1 MVDILTPI
9 FICVI
14 MPVTIVWLVMRQK
27 RNETDKMAEI
37 MIKAIENGNP
47 IDPSFLNGRHLRKSL
62 KEKQLG
68 LLTWTI
74 VLSVIG
80 LASLLV
86 GLIYI
91 IVNNFD
97 YKTGPTVFTILLPL
111 AGSALLAVGLA
122 LFVAYLIRKRFLAK
136 EIEAEEKALVNSDK

>member
-1 MVDILTPI
+1 
-9 FICVI
+9 
-14 MPVTIVWLVMRQK
+14 MPVTIVWLVMRQR
-27 RNETDKMAEI
+27 RNETDRMAEI

-47 IDPSFLNGRHLRKSL
+47 IDPSFFNGHPLRKSL

-86 GLIYI
+86 GLIYV

-97 YKTGPTVFTILLPL
+97 YNTGPSVFTILLPL

-136 EIEAEEKALVNSDK
+136 EIAAEEKALEASDK